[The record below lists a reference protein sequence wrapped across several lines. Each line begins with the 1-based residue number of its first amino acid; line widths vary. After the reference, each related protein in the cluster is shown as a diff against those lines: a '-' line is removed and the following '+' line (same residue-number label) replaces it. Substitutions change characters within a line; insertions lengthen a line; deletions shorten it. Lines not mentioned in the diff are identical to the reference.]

1 VEVPKFSKFL
11 EYIYLYIYIYISM
24 MLKMMNLKKIHG
36 IINIHWI
43 NPMDGDVFCKIKCLG
58 KLISSK
64 GH

>member
-1 VEVPKFSKFL
+1 
-11 EYIYLYIYIYISM
+11 M